1 MKPFSAAAVALPFF
15 RWRDRSGRSAAAR
28 SAGAAPPPKRQPSL
42 VRRLVVLQAV
52 LSAAVLTAGGFTLS
66 AFFAERSTAAFDERL
81 GEDVLDLVSGT
92 SVDETGDVAAPTLTD
107 ARTGYAYSGKYWELV
122 TPSGAGQVRAID
134 RSRSMWDAPDFAL
147 PPGGE
152 AELASQAGK
161 TIDYDG
167 VGPAPTGSPPA
178 QPGAPI
184 RKEPVRIAAEEVRI
198 AGVKDPIIFMVAQD
212 RSPIDSNIRTFEI
225 SVAIALAA
233 LLAMLIAGVILQV
246 RVGLR
251 PLFRL
256 QRDVTAVRT
265 GKTDRVGGDYPAE
278 LEPLA
283 LELNALVAHNQE
295 VVERQRTHVGNL
307 AHALKTPLTVMDAE
321 AQAQGGEL
329 AGVVRRQVAVM
340 REQVD
345 HHLRRAR
352 ASARQLG
359 GGERTAVAP
368 LLEELALT
376 LERIFHDKPV
386 VIDWRA
392 PDDLFFHGERQ
403 DLLELAGNVM
413 ENACKWCKGRV
424 RATAEATSPT
434 TFSLMVEDDGPGLA
448 AKDRTEV
455 LQRGARLDETAPG
468 SGLGLSIVD
477 ELAKAYG
484 GDLALSDSS
493 WGGLRATL
501 SLPRAEA

>member
-1 MKPFSAAAVALPFF
+1 VKPLSAAAAALPFF
-15 RWRDRSGRSAAAR
+15 RWRDRAGRSAAAR
-28 SAGAAPPPKRQPSL
+28 ATSAAPPPKRQPSL

-161 TIDYDG
+161 TIYYDG

-198 AGVKDPIIFMVAQD
+198 AGVKDPIVFMVAQD

-225 SVAIALAA
+225 SVAIALAT

-256 QRDVTAVRT
+256 QREVTAVRT
-265 GKTDRVGGDYPAE
+265 GKTDRVAGDYPAE

-321 AQAQGGEL
+321 AQAQGADL

-352 ASARQLG
+352 ASARQQG

-376 LERIFHDKPV
+376 LERIFQNKRV
-386 VIDWRA
+386 EIDWRA

-424 RATAEATSPT
+424 RVTAEAISPAS
-434 TFSLMVEDDGPGLA
+434 FSLTVEDDGPGLA
-448 AKDRTEV
+448 AKDRAEV

-484 GDLALSDSS
+484 GDLSLSDST
-493 WGGLRATL
+493 WGGLRTTL
-501 SLPRAEA
+501 TLPRAEA